1 MILEYRRG
9 IPENCAGRPAAS
21 RNWGSGVTMPITE
34 LEQSLSTLNGWRI
47 VCLVLAAA
55 AAAGIL
61 IVQLQYNRTDAQL
74 RAERAAE
81 TLREQERIAR
91 IENDTARALVLLAW
105 RRLDEAQFRI
115 ISDGLKDPKIDKLQ
129 VAALAGDPEATLFAT
144 DILRATKEAGYGD
157 IRMGQ
162 MVSSGPYVGLY
173 ISGPAQEVAR
183 LVALFAQAGFRDDVK
198 RQETGQGPVTISIG
212 SKPPPRSN

>member
-1 MILEYRRG
+1 
-9 IPENCAGRPAAS
+9 
-21 RNWGSGVTMPITE
+21 MPITE

>member
-1 MILEYRRG
+1 MAHRVPRPCSGSRRWHF
-9 IPENCAGRPAAS
+9 NSSAS
-21 RNWGSGVTMPITE
+21 IQPDGCTV
-34 LEQSLSTLNGWRI
+34 
-47 VCLVLAAA
+47 
-55 AAAGIL
+55 
-61 IVQLQYNRTDAQL
+61 

-81 TLREQERIAR
+81 NLREQERIAR

-105 RRLDEAQFRI
+105 RRLDEKQFRI

-129 VAALAGDPEATLFAT
+129 VAALAGDPEANLFAT

-162 MVSSGPYVGLY
+162 IVSFSGPYVGLN

-183 LVALFAQAGFRDDVK
+183 LVALLLR
-198 RQETGQGPVTISIG
+198 PVSGMT
-212 SKPPPRSN
+212 